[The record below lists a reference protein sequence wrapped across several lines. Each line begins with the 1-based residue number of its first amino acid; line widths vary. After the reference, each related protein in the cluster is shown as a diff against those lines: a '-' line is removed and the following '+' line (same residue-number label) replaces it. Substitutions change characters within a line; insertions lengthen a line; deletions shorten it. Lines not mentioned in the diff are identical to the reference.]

1 MRILGIFVWI
11 IIGAILLWFFA
22 MNLGQYVTIQVFQT
36 TYNNVNLVVVIFITF
51 FIGTIV
57 GAILLSSYVLNAR
70 SEVRVL
76 KRERS
81 KLMSE
86 LDGLRNLSID
96 EITDAET
103 KNTDQVAPVGS
114 VGRARWRPEAIRSQA
129 AR

>member
-36 TYNNVNLVVVIFITF
+36 TYHNVNMVVVIFITF

-70 SEVRVL
+70 TEVRVL

-96 EITDAET
+96 EIPDAET
-103 KNTDQVAPVGS
+103 KISPKDKPIIDL
-114 VGRARWRPEAIRSQA
+114 E
-129 AR
+129 